1 MQVYILG
8 SGNTWL
14 RHMIQLSTGYLTGSD
29 CFSKKFFENGFPGE
43 YLGDG
48 SVVVVKS
55 HEL

>member
-48 SVVVVKS
+48 SVGVVKS